1 LQLSDP
7 IAEGARIFSICNAC
21 RYCEGYCAVFPAMER
36 RREFR
41 EADLDYL
48 ANLCHHCAECYYACQ
63 YAPPHE
69 FAVNVPKVLAQ
80 VRLRGYEK
88 HAWPPV
94 FRSGGRIALAALLLG
109 LVAGLMLARNG
120 SAGDFYAVIPHGVM
134 VAVFAAVSI
143 LAIAAMAIGLIRSL
157 TVAAPKHVTEPRPS
171 GSGLV
176 TAIRD
181 VLTLKYLSS
190 GGAGCTYPN
199 EEHSSARRW
208 FHHCTFYGFLLCF
221 ASTSVAAVYHYGLN
235 ERAPYPYFSLPV
247 VLGMLGGIGLLIGPA
262 GLYRLKRRRDAA
274 IADSLQDRMEI
285 TFLALLFA
293 TSLSGLLLL
302 VFRSSL
308 ALRPLLVI
316 HLAIVLALFVTLPYG
331 KFVHGFYRAAALVR
345 FAVEEHGGREA
356 HGAGEG

>member
-1 LQLSDP
+1 MQRSDP
-7 IAEGARIFSICNAC
+7 IAEGARIFAICNAC

-94 FRSGGRIALAALLLG
+94 FRSGGRMALAALLLG

-134 VAVFAAVSI
+134 VAVLGAVSI
-143 LAIAAMAIGLIRSL
+143 LVIAALAIGLVRFVRSGP
-157 TVAAPKHVTEPRPS
+157 AFIGS
-171 GSGLV
+171 GSGFY

-190 GGAGCTYPN
+190 GGVGCTYPN

-208 FHHCTFYGFLLCF
+208 FHHCTFYGFVLCF

-247 VLGMLGGIGLLIGPA
+247 VLGALGGIGLLIGPA

-302 VFRSSL
+302 VFRGSL

-331 KFVHGFYRAAALVR
+331 KFVHGIYRAAALVR
-345 FAVEEHGGREA
+345 FAMEEHGGREA